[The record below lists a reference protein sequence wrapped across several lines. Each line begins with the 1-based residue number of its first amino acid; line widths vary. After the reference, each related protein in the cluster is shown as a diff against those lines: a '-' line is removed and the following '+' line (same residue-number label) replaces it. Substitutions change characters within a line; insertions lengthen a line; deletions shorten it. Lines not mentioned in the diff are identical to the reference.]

1 MSSDYLCPLEKEL
14 IVTCR
19 TIVPVEDKAVKL
31 TDYLEHG
38 ETHAGYR
45 ATAEARYGGAP
56 GRPPP

>member
-1 MSSDYLCPLEKEL
+1 MSSDYPCPLEKEL

-45 ATAEARYGGAP
+45 ATAEAR
-56 GRPPP
+56 